1 MSKPTKDLNAWATM
15 PMTKDKPIAHNPVKA
30 EVAETGYDVLR
41 VIQESQ
47 QKQAAD
53 TVRTMAS
60 HFMSQVPNMDA
71 MTDKERDT
79 MMEDFLDKLKDM
91 MENDTS
97 DFRHFV
103 ESYVKDLSKD
113 AVAAD
118 NKLSN
123 KQLHQMGAMSTKGK
137 LLQSAGMRIS
147 SNIHKLGPT
156 RRQLGIVDSNLLE
169 KPSEAATSTLGKAY
183 EKTKGF
189 RDLFKEKESEED
201 KKTPEFD
208 KKRFEEDSKYRKKML
223 DYTKDIQKEAK
234 EGNILTRKQQKL
246 LEDKAKS
253 EKLKHFIERPEDRMT
268 DGGKLMFS
276 LAKGLGKAG
285 KGVFNAGK
293 NYIESKRTTGVETLL
308 EPSIETKA
316 EESIKSSPE
325 AVKAASTASNPIV
338 AKLSKEK
345 VAELAGDKYKFNAD
359 TNRWHDKDSNKMV
372 KAATVEGYA
381 KEQQGNIQEKDEQ
394 EEEKLVELLEK
405 IEHNTDP
412 ENLKKKEKAE
422 DKEKSGGMLDSA
434 GSIMGGGVKLAA
446 LITASVAA
454 AINYGT
460 YKIAKGGNAERDENS
475 TSSTVEQTDENGKNI
490 GDDEDRPFHYENG
503 KLIYDSSDGY
513 TPSKKQ
519 IEQINKPS
527 VEKAIPRKDIYEGRK
542 RLIDLSEAET
552 VKKSNASKLS
562 AAEDKVTASKES
574 KDAAKL
580 VSNVT
585 NAPTTN
591 NIVSGGG
598 SGRFRQNVYN
608 PDSSFNKWVDSR
620 VSYA

>member
-1 MSKPTKDLNAWATM
+1 MSKPTKDLNKMLTM
-15 PMTKDKPIAHNPVKA
+15 PMTKDKSIAHNPVKA
-30 EVAETGYDVLR
+30 EGAETGYDVLR

-53 TVRTMAS
+53 TVRTMAA

-253 EKLKHFIERPEDRMT
+253 EKLKNFIEHPEDRMT

-325 AVKAASTASNPIV
+325 AVKAASTASNLIV

-412 ENLKKKEKAE
+412 ENLKKKEKVEGKKSDILDTAE
-422 DKEKSGGMLDSA
+422 NVL
-434 GSIMGGGVKLAA
+434 IGGGVMATLAKLLNPVTKVIAA
-446 LITASVAA
+446 GAA
-454 AINYGT
+454 GYAAGT
-460 YKIAKGGNAERDENS
+460 MLYDNSEAVRNVGDSAMEAVFGHIETTEEMETKRKAELSPAK
-475 TSSTVEQTDENGKNI
+475 
-490 GDDEDRPFHYENG
+490 
-503 KLIYDSSDGY
+503 
-513 TPSKKQ
+513 
-519 IEQINKPS
+519 
-527 VEKAIPRKDIYEGRK
+527 RKDIYEGRK

-552 VKKSNASKLS
+552 VKKANASKLS

-620 VSYA
+620 VSYV